1 MTTTIQTASPS
12 KSRFYTGYAL
22 TTLAILFLLMD
33 AGMKFTTNP
42 QVVATQKQLGFP
54 MSMTPGIGVLALIC
68 TALYAIPATSVL
80 GALLFTGYLGGAI
93 ALHLRVDNPLFS
105 HILFPVYIALFIW
118 GGIWLRN
125 RTLREV
131 FPITSPAQPVASKK
145 LLWTGYVL
153 TGLSA
158 LLILLTAVMK
168 FTYHPHAGDPPPMF
182 PLHHIHHL
190 AYIEIICIALYLIP
204 ATSFSGAVLM
214 TGYLGGATC
223 INLLGGPVLPS
234 LIPALIGV
242 FLWAGIWLRDPRLK
256 KLFPIRSSETVG

>member
-1 MTTTIQTASPS
+1 MTTTIQTATPS
-12 KSRFYTGYAL
+12 KARLYTGYAL
-22 TTLAILFLLMD
+22 STLVILFLIMD
-33 AGMKFTTNP
+33 ACLKFTANP
-42 QVVATQKQLGFP
+42 QVVETQKQLSFP
-54 MSMTPGIGVLALIC
+54 MSLTPGIGVLALIC
-68 TALYAIPATSVL
+68 TALYAIPATSIL
-80 GALLFTGYLGGAI
+80 GALLLTGYLGGAI
-93 ALHLRVDNPLFS
+93 ALHLRVDNPFFS
-105 HILFPVYIALFIW
+105 HTLFPVYIALFIW

-168 FTYHPHAGDPPPMF
+168 FVYHAKAGDPPPMF

-190 AYIEIICIALYLIP
+190 AYLEIICIALYLIP

-214 TGYLGGATC
+214 TGYLGGAAC
-223 INLLGGPVLPS
+223 INLLGGPVG
-234 LIPALIGV
+234 PALIPVLIGV
-242 FLWAGIWLRDPRLK
+242 VLWAGIWVRDARLRE
-256 KLFPIRSSETVG
+256 LFPLRSPGTIG